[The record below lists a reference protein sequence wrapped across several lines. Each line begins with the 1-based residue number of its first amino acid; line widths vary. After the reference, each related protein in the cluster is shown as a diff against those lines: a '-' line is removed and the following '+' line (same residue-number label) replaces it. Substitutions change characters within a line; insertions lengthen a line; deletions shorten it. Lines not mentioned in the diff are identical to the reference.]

1 MCEFDT
7 SLKESEPK
15 QKHCFLLLAIS
26 ARRSTPSDR
35 SENTPPSL
43 LVKRTFGRIIRRWES
58 LLIIRDRSKDPLHV
72 MDSSMFVAAMTT
84 TMAAGRRGHLPHLTP
99 PST

>member
-43 LVKRTFGRIIRRWES
+43 LVKIKRTWA
-58 LLIIRDRSKDPLHV
+58 HY
-72 MDSSMFVAAMTT
+72 SSMGIFVDY
-84 TMAAGRRGHLPHLTP
+84 
-99 PST
+99 